1 MNSSLSRSS
10 GLLWNVR
17 LVDNR
22 GVDALSRAFINTH
35 VLSISTLI
43 SDDMATARILVIED
57 QKNLLRSITRTLRES
72 GFEAEPA
79 ETIAAA
85 NELKSSRIDLILL
98 DLMLP
103 DGSGLDW
110 LSGLRAA
117 GDHTPVLVLTARD
130 TIEDRVSGLDGGADD
145 YLVKPFALDELL
157 ARIRALLRREALTS
171 RTVLTLGDLTI
182 NLASRTANRGTK
194 PISLQNRQLELLAYL
209 ISHEN
214 QVVTREMIARDV
226 WKESTATWTNVIE
239 VQINQLRKKLEQ
251 PGLPIILHTVRGQ
264 GYLLGDAP

>member
-1 MNSSLSRSS
+1 MRFVTNVQSNS
-10 GLLWNVR
+10 G
-17 LVDNR
+17 
-22 GVDALSRAFINTH
+22 
-35 VLSISTLI
+35 
-43 SDDMATARILVIED
+43 DMATAHILVIED

-72 GFEAEPA
+72 GFETDAAES
-79 ETIAAA
+79 IATA
-85 NELKSSRIDLILL
+85 NQLMSARVDLVVLE
-98 DLMLP
+98 LMLP

-110 LSGLRAA
+110 LSSLRAS
-117 GDHTPVLVLTARD
+117 GDNTPVLILTARD

-157 ARIRALLRREALTS
+157 ARIRALLRRDAQS
-171 RTVLTLGDLTI
+171 NRTVLTLGDLIVDLT
-182 NLASRTANRGTK
+182 SRTAQRGNK
-194 PISLQNRQLELLAYL
+194 PILLQNRQLELLAYL
-209 ISHEN
+209 MSHTN

-251 PGLPIILHTVRGQ
+251 PGQPIILHTVRGQ

>member
-1 MNSSLSRSS
+1 MRFVTNVQSNS
-10 GLLWNVR
+10 G
-17 LVDNR
+17 
-22 GVDALSRAFINTH
+22 
-35 VLSISTLI
+35 
-43 SDDMATARILVIED
+43 DMATAHILVIED

-72 GFEAEPA
+72 GFETDAAES
-79 ETIAAA
+79 IATA
-85 NELKSSRIDLILL
+85 NQLMSARVDLVVL

-110 LSGLRAA
+110 LSSLRAS
-117 GDHTPVLVLTARD
+117 GDNTPVLILTARD

-157 ARIRALLRREALTS
+157 ARIRALLRRDAQS
-171 RTVLTLGDLTI
+171 NRTVLTLGDLIVDLT
-182 NLASRTANRGTK
+182 SRTAQRGNK
-194 PISLQNRQLELLAYL
+194 PILLQNRQLELLAYL
-209 ISHEN
+209 MSHTN

-251 PGLPIILHTVRGQ
+251 PGQPIILHTVRGQ

>member
-1 MNSSLSRSS
+1 
-10 GLLWNVR
+10 
-17 LVDNR
+17 
-22 GVDALSRAFINTH
+22 
-35 VLSISTLI
+35 
-43 SDDMATARILVIED
+43 MATAHILVIED
-57 QKNLLRSITRTLRES
+57 QKNLLRSITRTLRET
-72 GFEAEPA
+72 GFETDAAES
-79 ETIAAA
+79 IATA
-85 NELKSSRIDLILL
+85 NQLMSARVDLVVL

-110 LSGLRAA
+110 LSSLRAS
-117 GDHTPVLVLTARD
+117 GDNTPVLILTARD

-157 ARIRALLRREALTS
+157 ARIRALLRRDAQS
-171 RTVLTLGDLTI
+171 NRTVLTLGDLIVDLT
-182 NLASRTANRGTK
+182 SRTAQRGNK
-194 PISLQNRQLELLAYL
+194 PILLQNRQLELLAYL
-209 ISHEN
+209 MSHTN

-251 PGLPIILHTVRGQ
+251 PGQPIILHTVRGQ

>member
-1 MNSSLSRSS
+1 MRFVTN
-10 GLLWNVR
+10 
-17 LVDNR
+17 
-22 GVDALSRAFINTH
+22 ALSD
-35 VLSISTLI
+35 SGG
-43 SDDMATARILVIED
+43 MATAHILVVED
-57 QKNLLRSITRTLRES
+57 QKNLLRSVTRTLRES
-72 GFEAEPA
+72 GFETDAA

-85 NELKSSRIDLILL
+85 NRLMNARVDLVVL

-110 LSGLRAA
+110 LCRLRKA
-117 GDHTPVLVLTARD
+117 GDNTPVLVLTARD

-157 ARIRALLRREALTS
+157 ARIRALLRRDAQSS
-171 RTVLTLGDLTI
+171 RTELTLGDLTVD
-182 NLASRTANRGTK
+182 LTSRTAQRGNK

-209 ISHEN
+209 MSHSN

-251 PGLPIILHTVRGQ
+251 PDQPVILHTVRGQ